1 MDTDSGDHLRTEVV
15 LGNDFASL
23 VQLRMDVQ
31 TAMNEERPLYRC
43 AICMV
48 PVYICRNMTQT
59 RFFFRHRGEDGNCPA
74 ITRGEL
80 PQDEIDARRYNGA
93 KESRQHLQMKAWV
106 AECLAADSRFS
117 DIQTEKRWNGAF
129 TGEWRKPD
137 VQATFNGIPVAFEI
151 QLSTTFLNVI
161 VGRRQFYLKE
171 GGLLFW
177 IFASFDN
184 EHRRMTDEDV
194 YYNNN
199 QNAFI
204 VNANT
209 VKTSL
214 EQERFFLDCAWSVP
228 TVDGSNSALHRK
240 VVAFDELTLDPAT
253 QRAFY
258 FDYDGHRDGLR
269 SAKVSEAEV
278 LRDEVEA
285 WWDVRYET
293 DSPHSAWLSFAARLR
308 KLGLEVPYGYNEI
321 DAFGI
326 SALYSAKHNRPYG
339 QGKKR
344 LVEVAHSVATGSKG
358 HLIWFMHAVRYYD
371 REASMAAEGTPGA
384 WVKKYEQCKRE
395 YRNDME
401 PFTPIR
407 KSQALIEYLFP
418 ELMPLP

>member
-15 LGNDFASL
+15 LGNDFPSL

-43 AICMV
+43 AICRV

-74 ITRGEL
+74 ITRGTL
-80 PQDEIDARRYNGA
+80 PQDEIDARKYNGA
-93 KESRQHLQMKAWV
+93 KESRRHLQMKAWV
-106 AECLAADSRFS
+106 AECLAADGRFT
-117 DIQTEKRWNGAF
+117 DIQTEKRWAGAL

-137 VQATFNGIPVAFEI
+137 VRATYNGIPVAFEI

-240 VVAFDELTLDPAT
+240 VVAFDELTLELAT

-269 SAKVSEAEV
+269 SAKASEAEV

-358 HLIWFMHAVRYYD
+358 HLIWFMHAVRHYD